1 MHSQFLFGDF
11 LRVRVVEQALCR
23 GERLA
28 VFSDPFTAL
37 ARLGLKLQ
45 SRAEE
50 VGKQAE
56 FIGIQIVHQLDHADI
71 AHSVIAEQ
79 LAYARPVFLLD
90 MGVVVG
96 VIRA

>member
-1 MHSQFLFGDF
+1 M
-11 LRVRVVEQALCR
+11 VEQALCR
-23 GERLA
+23 GDRLA
-28 VFSDPFTAL
+28 VFSDPFAAL

-56 FIGIQIVHQLDHADI
+56 FIGIQIVHQFDHSGI

-79 LAYARPVFLLD
+79 LAYARPVFLLN
-90 MGVVVG
+90 MRIVVG
-96 VIRA
+96 VIGA